1 MPAKSGRGK
10 ASERSAHAQTA
21 QGAQESERAKERAQ
35 LLSKPIKP
43 VDFSKVSTVSDLVE
57 AFKNTSIQARNIGQ
71 CADVVESML
80 KDKSRPTVILGLS
93 GPLIAAGLRKVIR
106 DMIELG
112 IVDVIASTGAVLYQD
127 FYQARGF
134 KHYKGSTDMDDTK
147 LRDHYIDRIY
157 DTLVDELKFEETDR
171 YISTIMQKLENRAY
185 SSREFL
191 SILGKHADDEESIL
205 YTAYKH
211 GVPVFSPALN
221 DSSIGIGLTI
231 YHAKNRGKPHATIDP
246 IQDNYELT
254 EIILKSSKTA
264 VIYVGGGTPKN
275 WINDSEV
282 MAQYVFNP
290 KIHGH
295 EYAIQI
301 TTANPTDGGLS
312 GSTLQE
318 AQSWGKI
325 DKKATKATAYVE
337 ASVALPLI
345 VGSIIQKGV
354 WKNRPRLQFKW
365 KGDELVAVEKK

>member
-1 MPAKSGRGK
+1 MPAK
-10 ASERSAHAQTA
+10 
-21 QGAQESERAKERAQ
+21 SERAKERAQ
-35 LLSKPIKP
+35 ILSKPIKA

-57 AFKNTSIQARNIGQ
+57 AFKSTSIQARNIGQ
-71 CADVVESML
+71 CADVVENML

-134 KHYKGSTDMDDTK
+134 KHYKGSPEMDDTK

-171 YISTIMQKLENRAY
+171 YISTIMDKLEPRAY

-191 SILGKHADDEESIL
+191 SILGKNADDEESIL

-231 YHAKNRGKPHATIDP
+231 YHSNMRGKPHATIDP

-290 KIHGH
+290 EIHGH

-301 TTANPTDGGLS
+301 TTATPMDGGLS
-312 GSTLQE
+312 GSTLHE

-345 VGSIIQKGV
+345 IGSVIQKGV
-354 WKNRPRLQFKW
+354 WKNRPRLHFEW
-365 KGDELVAVEKK
+365 KGDELVSVKKK